1 MEISLPDEHGRYQ
14 ILNIHTTRM
23 KEFKKIAD
31 DVDMKVFSLN
41 YYNQIK
47 IACLILKMFRNFQ
60 REQKTL
66 VVLSWKV

>member
-31 DVDMKVFSLN
+31 DVDMKVNHLN
-41 YYNQIK
+41 SKYYCYLFLGLSNLHI
-47 IACLILKMFRNFQ
+47 IMC
-60 REQKTL
+60 
-66 VVLSWKV
+66 VVNV

>member
-31 DVDMKVFSLN
+31 DVDMKVNYLN
-41 YYNQIK
+41 SINCY
-47 IACLILKMFRNFQ
+47 
-60 REQKTL
+60 
-66 VVLSWKV
+66 

>member
-31 DVDMKVFSLN
+31 DVNMKVKYLLL
-41 YYNQIK
+41 
-47 IACLILKMFRNFQ
+47 LILNLIFIK
-60 REQKTL
+60 
-66 VVLSWKV
+66 